1 MGKRI
6 IVSIDSW
13 PRSSRFPQ
21 GHFVEEL
28 GMIGDKE
35 AENEVLLV
43 EHDVPHLSFSF
54 SSSVLAD
61 FP

>member
-13 PRSSRFPQ
+13 PCSSRFPQ